1 MRHVTPHMEGC
12 QRARILELKT
22 IIVPLRSWNVWARRV
37 GGSWPLAGESH
48 RQVARARY
56 GGPGH
61 LQKVDSAYVV
71 FVVGVVT
78 CVVAVAART

>member
-1 MRHVTPHMEGC
+1 MLRRTWKGVNTHGSLNWK
-12 QRARILELKT
+12 RSSYL
-22 IIVPLRSWNVWARRV
+22 LRSWYVWATSV
-37 GGSWPLAGESH
+37 GGSWPSAGESQ
-48 RQVARARY
+48 RWVARARY

>member
-1 MRHVTPHMEGC
+1 MFGR
-12 QRARILELKT
+12 QA
-22 IIVPLRSWNVWARRV
+22 WAGV
-37 GGSWPLAGESH
+37 GRPAGEGQ
-48 RQVARARY
+48 RCVARARY
-56 GGPGH
+56 GGPAH